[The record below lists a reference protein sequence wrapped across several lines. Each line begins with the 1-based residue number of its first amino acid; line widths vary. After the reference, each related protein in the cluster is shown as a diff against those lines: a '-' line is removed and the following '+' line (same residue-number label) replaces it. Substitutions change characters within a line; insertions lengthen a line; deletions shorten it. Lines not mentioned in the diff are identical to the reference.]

1 MSGVTDSLSSYDP
14 LGRWLLATDADA
26 FGHAGFVYTEGVGGV
41 GIAVGG
47 DYPLCVGVYWD
58 DDALADGEELWFRHW
73 DDDGSRSVRDAQRV
87 VSAFLGSGRVWV
99 DVPDIGTRSAT
110 LDDMFFVD
118 DDPWVSVLLGGDASV
133 EWRCP
138 LSAVRFGV
146 GS

>member
-1 MSGVTDSLSSYDP
+1 MSGVTDSLSLYDP
-14 LGRWLLATDADA
+14 LGRWLLATAADA
-26 FGHAGFVYTEGVGGV
+26 YGHAGLVYAEGAGGV
-41 GIAVGG
+41 VVAVGG
-47 DYPLCVGVYWD
+47 DCPPCVVVYWD
-58 DDALADGEELWFRHW
+58 DDAVADGEALYFRHW
-73 DDDGSRSVRDAQRV
+73 DDDGPRAVRDAQRV

-110 LDDMFFVD
+110 LEDMFFVD

-138 LSAVRFGV
+138 LSAVRFGE